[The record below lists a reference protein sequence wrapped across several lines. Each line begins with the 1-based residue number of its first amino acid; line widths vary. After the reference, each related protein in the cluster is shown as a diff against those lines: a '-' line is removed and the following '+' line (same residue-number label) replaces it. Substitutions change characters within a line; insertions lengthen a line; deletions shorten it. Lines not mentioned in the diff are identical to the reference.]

1 MSEPQIDLKP
11 AAIEV
16 PSPNAQRRNSRSRP
30 IVRRRV
36 QTSGRSGKQN
46 RRTSMAGPWTTGRT
60 YVCIPAD
67 EGATNLTPDVHRRSI
82 GR

>member
-36 QTSGRSGKQN
+36 QTSGRSGKQIGG
-46 RRTSMAGPWTTGRT
+46 RRWRALGRPVGRT
-60 YVCIPAD
+60 YAFQQTKEP
-67 EGATNLTPDVHRRSI
+67 LT
-82 GR
+82 